1 MYNENCILTINGGS
15 SSIKFSLYRIKESL
29 EQLFNGEIE
38 KIGTKKA
45 TLNFKNNINQQKN
58 SINIEAPD
66 HEQAANHLIDWLE
79 KQLDFT
85 SVSAIGHRIV
95 HGMQHTEPEIVTEDL
110 LNELKKISAFDP
122 EHLPEEIKL
131 IEIFKKRYPALKQI
145 ACFDTSF
152 HTSMPVVAKLL
163 TIPRRYY
170 EMGIQRYG
178 FHGLS
183 YAYLM
188 EELKRVAGEEKAKG
202 KIILA
207 HLGSGASLA
216 AVKDGKSIDTSMG
229 FTPTSG
235 LPMGTRTGDLDPGV
249 AWYLMQFE
257 KLNPAQFS
265 YLINH
270 ESGLIGI
277 SETNS
282 DMRELAEIEDTDNR
296 AKEAIELFCYQ
307 TKKWI
312 GSFAAALGGLDTLV
326 FSGGIGEHSPEVRS
340 KICDGLEFIGI
351 ELDEIKNMNNEALIA
366 TEDSK
371 VNVHVIK
378 TNEEE
383 MIAKLVSRILNFSND
398 SGTENENKLGKFKT
412 KSLKEKCE

>member
-1 MYNENCILTINGGS
+1 MILAINGGS
-15 SSIKFSLYRIKESL
+15 SSIKFALFKTGNSLK
-29 EQLFNGEIE
+29 QLFNGAIE
-38 KIGTKKA
+38 NIGTQKA
-45 TLNFKNNINQQKN
+45 TLNFSNTIDQQKN
-58 SINIEAPD
+58 SIDIEAAD
-66 HEQAANHLIDWLE
+66 HDQAANHLIEWLE
-79 KQLDFT
+79 KQEHFD
-85 SVSAIGHRIV
+85 SIKAIGHRIV
-95 HGMQHTEPEIVTEDL
+95 HGMDHTEPEPVTDDL

-131 IEIFKKRYPALKQI
+131 IEVFKKRHPAIKQI

-163 TIPRRYY
+163 SIPRRYF
-170 EMGIQRYG
+170 EMGVQRYG

-183 YAYLM
+183 YAYLV
-188 EELKRVAGEEKAKG
+188 EELKRVAGEEAAKG

-216 AVKDGKSIDTSMG
+216 AVKHGKSLDTSMG

-249 AWYLMQFE
+249 AWYLMQCE
-257 KLNPAQFS
+257 KLGPKKFNH
-265 YLINH
+265 LINH
-270 ESGLIGI
+270 ESGLLGI

-282 DMRELAEIEDTDNR
+282 DMRELMKIEDTDHR

-312 GSFAAALGGLDTLV
+312 GSFTTVLGGLDTLV

-340 KICDGLEFIGI
+340 KICDNLEFLGL
-351 ELDEIKNMNNEALIA
+351 ELDEIKNINNEAIIS
-366 TEDSK
+366 TEKSK
-371 VNVHVIK
+371 VKVRVIT
-378 TNEEE
+378 TNEDV
-383 MIAKLVSRILNFSND
+383 MIARLVNDILN
-398 SGTENENKLGKFKT
+398 
-412 KSLKEKCE
+412 KSIKNN

>member
-1 MYNENCILTINGGS
+1 MNNNDCILTINGGS
-15 SSIKFSLYRIKESL
+15 SSIKFSLYRIKEPL

-38 KIGTKKA
+38 NIGSKKS
-45 TLNFKNNINQQKN
+45 TLNFNNNTDQQKN
-58 SINIEAPD
+58 SFDIEAND
-66 HEQAANHLIDWLE
+66 HDQAANHLIDWLE
-79 KQLDFT
+79 KQEHFD
-85 SVSAIGHRIV
+85 SVKAIGHRIV
-95 HGMQHTEPEIVTEDL
+95 HGMKHTQPELVTDHL
-110 LNELKKISAFDP
+110 LNELKKISTFDP

-131 IEIFKKRYPALKQI
+131 TEVFKKRYPALKQI

-152 HTSMPVVAKLL
+152 HASMPVVAKLL
-163 TIPRRYY
+163 SIPRRYY

-188 EELKRVAGEEKAKG
+188 EELKRVTGEEASKG

-216 AVKDGKSIDTSMG
+216 AVKAGKSIDTSMG

-235 LPMGTRTGDLDPGV
+235 LPMSTRTGDLDPGV
-249 AWYLMQFE
+249 AWYLMQYE
-257 KLNPAQFS
+257 KLTPKEFNH
-265 YLINH
+265 LINQ
-270 ESGLIGI
+270 ESGLLGI

-282 DMRELAEIEDTDNR
+282 DMRELMKIEDTDNR

-312 GSFAAALGGLDTLV
+312 GSYAAALGGLDVVV

-340 KICDGLEFIGI
+340 KICDNLGFLGI
-351 ELDEIKNMNNEALIA
+351 ELDEIKNMNNEPVIS
-366 TEDSK
+366 TEISK
-371 VNVHVIK
+371 VKVRVIK
-378 TNEEE
+378 TNEEL
-383 MIAKLVSRILNFSND
+383 MIAKMVCDVLNYSI
-398 SGTENENKLGKFKT
+398 
-412 KSLKEKCE
+412 KSEGMSIK